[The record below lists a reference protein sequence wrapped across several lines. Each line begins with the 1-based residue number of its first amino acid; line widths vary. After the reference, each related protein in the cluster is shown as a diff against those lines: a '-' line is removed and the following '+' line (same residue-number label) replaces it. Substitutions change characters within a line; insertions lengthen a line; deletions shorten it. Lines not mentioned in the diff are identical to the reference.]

1 MPDGD
6 RLVRGEVDTALSC
19 EEPIDLALGCKLG
32 VEKIDIN
39 LNLLITL
46 IWFGVHLK

>member
-1 MPDGD
+1 MPNGD
-6 RLVRGEVDTALSC
+6 SLVWGEVDTALSC
-19 EEPIDLALGCKLG
+19 EEPIDLALGCKLC

-46 IWFGVHLK
+46 IW